1 MAETA
6 KQVIADFASMVGG
19 ARILSTDWALTDFAG
34 DLFNVSGS
42 THDPEIGGNW
52 LDLLRGADIVDPCYV
67 TYPLPTKK
75 KTSHPD
81 ELVGGHMTTDP
92 EGYVAIGGISYL
104 MPLCKWHN
112 HIARNGVAFQHEKT
126 RMLKLFGYMQGEPLA
141 TFVARAPGPAEF
153 RLVAVKGKKLVAA
166 AVDLPIAM
174 PKAVGAPASRSTDES
189 FILLRRIV
197 EDGVTRFV
205 VEDAS
210 LPM

>member
-6 KQVIADFASMVGG
+6 EQIIADFARMAGG
-19 ARILSTDWALTDFAG
+19 ARILSTGWALTDFAG

-42 THDPEIGGNW
+42 TDDPDIGGNW
-52 LDLLRGADIVDPCYV
+52 LELLRDAEILDLCYV
-67 TYPLPTKK
+67 THPVPTKP

-81 ELVGGHMTTDP
+81 KLVGGHMTTDP
-92 EGYVAIGGISYL
+92 EGYVPIGGISYL

-112 HIARNGVAFQHEKT
+112 HIARNGIAFQHEKT

-153 RLVAVKGKKLVAA
+153 RLVAVKGKKLVTA
-166 AVDLPIAM
+166 AVD
-174 PKAVGAPASRSTDES
+174 APATKPMAASTLAS
-189 FILLRRIV
+189 QKTAGPFILFRRVI
-197 EDGVTRFV
+197 ENGETRFV